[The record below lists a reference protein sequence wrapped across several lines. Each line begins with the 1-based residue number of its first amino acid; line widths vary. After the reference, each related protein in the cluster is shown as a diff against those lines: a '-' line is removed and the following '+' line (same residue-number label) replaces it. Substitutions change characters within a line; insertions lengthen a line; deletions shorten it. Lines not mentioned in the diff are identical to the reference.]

1 MARIEPT
8 HGTDGAAGAGESAG
22 RAPGR
27 RKAVRYAV
35 PVAVAGIAAA
45 SIGIGTALASS
56 GDPDL
61 PEIAAQDLIA
71 KVAQSDAQQLSGTVK
86 VTTDL
91 GLPSLP
97 EGFSLGDGQG
107 QGQGGKAGHGKA
119 GRGAGADA
127 ASPQAKLTE
136 LASGTHT
143 LRVAA
148 DGPDKQRLSI
158 VERAAEYSL
167 IRNGDQLWAYDS
179 KSNTV
184 HRSAAPQAA
193 KDAKDAH
200 GAKGGKETPEEL
212 RGASPQDLAK
222 KTLAAVDD
230 STSVTVDGTAKVA
243 GRDAYQLVLKPKQAE
258 STVGA
263 VRIAVDAKNGV
274 PLKFTLAPKGGGKA
288 VVEAAFT
295 KVDFSRPSAD
305 TFAFTPPKGAEVT
318 EDKGAKGGKGGADD
332 RKKGLDASG
341 LSGMNVLGKSWTSI
355 AEFKTP
361 GGVGTAAGAK
371 GAKGGKDAGP
381 AGALLDGLGSKVS
394 GSFGSGH
401 VFSTR
406 LVNALVTDDGKVYVG
421 AVTKDALMK
430 AASK

>member
-8 HGTDGAAGAGESAG
+8 HGTDGAAGAGEDAR

-35 PVAVAGIAAA
+35 PVAVAGVAAA

-61 PEIAAQDLIA
+61 PKISAQDLIA
-71 KVAQSDAQQLSGTVK
+71 RMAKSDTQQLSGTVK
-86 VTTDL
+86 ITTDL
-91 GLPSLP
+91 GLPSMPSGL
-97 EGFSLGDGQG
+97 SLGDAPAG
-107 QGQGGKAGHGKA
+107 GGKAGHGSA
-119 GRGAGADA
+119 GKGEGAD

-167 IRNGDQLWAYDS
+167 IRNGDQVWAYDS

-184 HRSAAPQAA
+184 HHSTAP
-193 KDAKDAH
+193 KGAH
-200 GAKGGKETPEEL
+200 GAEEAPQEL
-212 RGASPQDLAK
+212 RGASPQELAK

-243 GRDAYQLVLKPKQAE
+243 GRDAYQLVLKPKAAE
-258 STVGA
+258 TTVGA

-274 PLKFTLAPKGGGKA
+274 PLKFTLSPKSGGKA
-288 VVEAAFT
+288 VVDAAFT
-295 KVDFSRPSAD
+295 KVDFAKPAAD
-305 TFAFTPPKGAEVT
+305 TFDFKPPKGAKVT
-318 EDKGAKGGKGGADD
+318 EDKAGGKDGKEHKAGPGKEAGAPD
-332 RKKGLDASG
+332 

-355 AEFKTP
+355 AELKAP
-361 GGVGTAAGAK
+361 GGVGAGAGAK
-371 GAKGGKDAGP
+371 GAKDAGP
-381 AGALLDGLGSKVS
+381 AGALLDSLGSKVS

-421 AVTKDALMK
+421 AVTKDALIK

>member
-35 PVAVAGIAAA
+35 PVAVAGVAAA

-61 PEIAAQDLIA
+61 PKISAQDLIA
-71 KVAQSDAQQLSGTVK
+71 RMAKSDTQQLSGTVK
-86 VTTDL
+86 ITTDL
-91 GLPSLP
+91 GLPSMPAGL
-97 EGFSLGDGQG
+97 SLGEGP
-107 QGQGGKAGHGKA
+107 GGKGAGHGQA
-119 GRGAGADA
+119 GKGAGSD

-167 IRNGDQLWAYDS
+167 IRNGDQVWAYDS

-184 HRSAAPQAA
+184 HRSTAP
-193 KDAKDAH
+193 K
-200 GAKGGKETPEEL
+200 GAEGGGKEAPGEL

-230 STSVTVDGTAKVA
+230 STSVSVDGTAKVA
-243 GRDAYQLVLKPKQAE
+243 GRDAYQLVIKPKQAE

-295 KVDFSRPSAD
+295 KVDFSKPAAD

-318 EDKGAKGGKGGADD
+318 EDKHGKGAEGGKTGADG
-332 RKKGLDASG
+332 RKKGLDESG
-341 LSGMNVLGKSWTSI
+341 LSGMNVIGKSWTSI
-355 AEFKTP
+355 AEFRSP
-361 GGVGTAAGAK
+361 GGVGPGAGAK

-421 AVTKDALMK
+421 AVTKDALVK